1 MNLVMPDPSGN
12 SGSNKTSSVFGL
24 LNRCRTAQ
32 GTRGLARWLKQPS
45 INLHLI
51 RMFSLIP
58 FFTLAPLHK
67 DAECRDPE
75 VVQVRDKN

>member
-51 RMFSLIP
+51 RMFPL
-58 FFTLAPLHK
+58 FTFSPLHM
-67 DAECRDPE
+67 DAE
-75 VVQVRDKN
+75 